1 LIELEFK
8 LKHYLSSN
16 PLVGGSYGEFKLD
29 LVAKESLEIFAN
41 QLRIS
46 IERLNILKKYQ

>member
-1 LIELEFK
+1 VPCFNREEDSRVEGLIELEFK

-29 LVAKESLEIFAN
+29 IVAKESLEIFAN
-41 QLRIS
+41 
-46 IERLNILKKYQ
+46 